1 MFSSQQKKRSIN
13 THDILSSYEHSERQK
28 LFGDDG
34 DPVTFFN
41 HVICVFAYNM
51 NQLSLLQKDLELA
64 NNQRL
69 TVGLSIS
76 MSVTPIV
83 AFVSVLDVRVS
94 AVVTAL
100 ETVPVPN
107 PKLGQSDVDVM
118 YLSNHGASPFPSPA
132 KRVQNNSLSIPIGK
146 GYPKQD
152 SLVEDGE
159 RDALIYF
166 F

>member
-1 MFSSQQKKRSIN
+1 MISLVLMNIQRDKSFLVMMGIQ
-13 THDILSSYEHSERQK
+13 
-28 LFGDDG
+28 
-34 DPVTFFN
+34 VTFFN
-41 HVICVFAYNM
+41 QVICVFAYNM
-51 NQLSLLQKDLELA
+51 NQLSQLQKDLEFA

-76 MSVTPIV
+76 TSVAPVV

-94 AVVTAL
+94 TIVTAL
-100 ETVPVPN
+100 ETVLVPN
-107 PKLGQSDVDVM
+107 PKLGQSDVDIM
-118 YLSNHGASPFPSPA
+118 YLSNKGASHFPSPA
-132 KRVQNNSLSIPIGK
+132 KRVRNNSLFTPIGK

-159 RDALIYF
+159 RDALTYF